1 MRTAGACGHAGN
13 LIGLSMN
20 PGDPIGPLVWWK
32 ANVDLMV
39 FCLVIAFTASGIAI
53 FLKNAR
59 GSSIAV
65 ALLSSFLFV
74 SLGIPFLAIEYK
86 WYWTSLAIT
95 SALIGFGSLTL
106 AWTAMKVSTVI
117 QNKFVDD
124 AGHLVS
130 RALRSDAASG
140 TPPAPPSDAPPPTA
154 LPEKS

>member
-1 MRTAGACGHAGN
+1 MDG
-13 LIGLSMN
+13 S
-20 PGDPIGPLVWWK
+20 IGPLLWWRT
-32 ANVDLMV
+32 NVDLMV
-39 FCLVIAFTASGIAI
+39 FCMVIAFTASGIAI

-106 AWTAMKVSTVI
+106 AWSAMKLSTVI
-117 QNKFVDD
+117 QNKFIDD
-124 AGHLVS
+124 AGHMVT
-130 RALRSDAASG
+130 RFTHGDDAPG
-140 TPPAPPSDAPPPTA
+140 TPTPPASADTPPPAA